1 MAQNHDLVIHGGR
14 VMDPESGLDA
24 VRDVGIQGGRVVDV
38 SATPLEAGTTIDAS
52 GLVVA
57 PGFIDLHYHG
67 QDAENY
73 RYAALDGVTTALELE
88 IGTAD
93 VAAWYDARA
102 GGELINYGVSA
113 GHPPVRMAVMHDP
126 GTFLPSGDAA
136 HRAATPE
143 EIAEFQRR
151 LDEGLRQGALA
162 MGFGVAYTAAASRWE
177 ILEMFR
183 VAARHHASA
192 HVHIR
197 GGIEGLQEVLA
208 DAAVTGA
215 PLQVVHLNSSGLK
228 LTPEMLQIIE
238 EAQARGLDV
247 TAEAYPYAAGQTRIE
262 SALFDDWQGWPED
275 VFQLYEWPATGERLS
290 RDSFARYRGQGGSV
304 ILHTNTPDMVDMAIE
319 SPLTMIASDGL
330 LEDGKGHPR
339 TTGTFARVLGRY
351 VRERSALP
359 LMDALAKMTI
369 RPARR
374 LEARVPAMREKGR
387 IRAGADGDIVVFD
400 PATIVD
406 RSTYREPTVPPDGVA
421 HVLVHGTAVVSGG
434 KLLEG
439 VRPGLPVR
447 APVGS

>member
-1 MAQNHDLVIHGGR
+1 MADEYDVVIRGGR
-14 VMDPESGLDA
+14 VVDPESGLDA
-24 VRDVGIQGGRVVDV
+24 VRDIGIEGGRIAAV
-38 SATPLEAGTTIDAS
+38 SATPLEGRITIDAT

-67 QDAENY
+67 QDAANY

-93 VAAWYDARA
+93 VAAWYAARA
-102 GGELINYGVSA
+102 GGQLINYGVSA
-113 GHPPVRMAVMHDP
+113 GHPPVRMAVMRDP

-143 EIAEFQRR
+143 EIAEIERR

-177 ILEMFR
+177 ILEAFR
-183 VAARHHASA
+183 VAAAHHAST

-197 GGIEGLQEVLA
+197 GGIDGLQEVIA

-215 PLQVVHLNSSGLK
+215 ALQVVHLNSSALK
-228 LTPEMLQIIE
+228 QTPEMLQIIG
-238 EAQARGLDV
+238 EAEDRGLDV
-247 TAEAYPYAAGQTRIE
+247 TTEAYPYAAGQTRIE
-262 SALFDDWQGWPED
+262 TALFGDWESWPDPE
-275 VFQLYEWPATGERLS
+275 FQLYEWPTTGERLT
-290 RDSFARYRGQGGSV
+290 RESFGAYREQGGSV
-304 ILHTNTPDMVDMAIE
+304 ILHTNTPDMVDTAIE
-319 SPLTMIASDGL
+319 SPLTMIASDGW

-339 TTGTFARVLGRY
+339 TTGTYARVLGRY
-351 VRERSALP
+351 VREQHALS

-387 IRAGADGDIVVFD
+387 IRPGADGDVVVFD
-400 PATIVD
+400 PAAIVD
-406 RSTYREPTVPPDGVA
+406 RSSYREPTLPPDGIA
-421 HVLVHGTAVVSGG
+421 HVLVHGTAVVSDG
-434 KLLEG
+434 KLVAG
-439 VRPGLPVR
+439 VAPGLPVR
-447 APVGS
+447 APLGS